1 MAESRATFAAG
12 CFWSP
17 EEEFR
22 SIEGVT
28 DAKVGYTGGHLP
40 DPTYRQVCT
49 GSTGHAEAVLV
60 TFDPDVVSYEE
71 LLGHFWTMHDPT
83 TLDRQGLDIGTQYRS
98 SIFVSDEEQRQTA
111 LASRDEQ
118 QASRSDGRRIVTEI
132 ADVDVF
138 WEAEDYH
145 QKFLEKNRQR
155 FGFRRL
161 FGG

>member
-1 MAESRATFAAG
+1 MR
-12 CFWSP
+12 
-17 EEEFR
+17 R
-22 SIEGVT
+22 SARLHRTIV
-28 DAKVGYTGGHLP
+28 KGGHLP

-49 GSTGHAEAVLV
+49 GNTGHAEAILV

-71 LLGHFWTMHDPT
+71 LLGHFWAMHDPT

-98 SIFVSDEEQRQTA
+98 AIFVHDDEQRQTA
-111 LASRDEQ
+111 RTSRDER
-118 QASRSDGRRIVTEI
+118 QASHSDGRRIVTEI
-132 ADVDVF
+132 ADTDTF

-145 QKFLEKNRQR
+145 QRFFEKNRQR